1 MVHDPEAPV
10 TVHVFVSSCTALTV
24 NELGVPAIAVPLFTE
39 TETLSSSA
47 VATGVAGVAG
57 GNCKEMITPVLRSMA
72 TM

>member
-10 TVHVFVSSCTALTV
+10 TEHVFVPSCTALTV
-24 NELGVPAIAVPLFTE
+24 NELGVPAIAVPLLTE
-39 TETLSSSA
+39 TETLPSSA

-57 GNCKEMITPVLRSMA
+57 GNCKEITAPVLTSMA